1 MCNNNNTKIFRSII
15 KPLIA
20 NQNFFNFSLDLPSQ
34 PATYI
39 ELIGYGIHEKAS
51 NNLYILNFS
60 GLFDNPILCHSG
72 ADQTFMNFSH
82 GIIFSVDQ
90 KPLNGQ
96 FTCYINPIDSNVNI
110 GVSTINLY
118 FVIHY

>member
-1 MCNNNNTKIFRSII
+1 MCNNNTKIFRSII
-15 KPLIA
+15 KTLI
-20 NQNFFNFSLDLPSQ
+20 NGQNNFNFSLDLPSQ

-39 ELIGYGIHEKAS
+39 ELIGYGIHEKGTT
-51 NNLYILNFS
+51 NLYTLNFS

-72 ADQTFMNFSH
+72 SDQTFMNFSH

-96 FTCYINPIDSNVNI
+96 FTCYIDPNMSLT
-110 GVSTINLY
+110 GSETATIVLY